1 MVEIEEYITIC
12 FIKNFYQ
19 VKFLSKNS
27 LEKLHVE
34 FDIFEIV
41 WGKIILDG
49 VSENYMNKH
58 QK

>member
-49 VSENYMNKH
+49 VSENYMNKP

>member
-1 MVEIEEYITIC
+1 MVEIEEFITIC